1 MINWGASLS
10 ILTKSGI
17 MTYIL
22 KGTAF
27 TLVISVLAVCISI
40 VLGSVLALARNY
52 CTGKARVFKWLATA
66 YIEIFRNTP
75 LLLWIFVCLVFC
87 PCPEFFARKM
97 FGLTSVEVKIMFRA
111 VVALVRFTSSV
122 IAEIVRGGL
131 NSVPQGQFEAGH
143 SQGFS
148 TFQIMIYIVLPQA
161 FRAIVPTL
169 LSQVI
174 TSIKDSSYLANVATI
189 ELMSRV
195 RKILA
200 TSNMYNGVGTQMVSD
215 VFVLF
220 GVAFAIYFVINF
232 TLSCVVRSLQ
242 KRRPKQTAR
251 AAAPAAAAR

>member
-1 MINWGASLS
+1 MINWGACLS
-10 ILTKSGI
+10 ILTKPGI

-111 VVALVRFTSSV
+111 VVALVLFTSSV

-131 NSVPQGQFEAGH
+131 N
-143 SQGFS
+143 
-148 TFQIMIYIVLPQA
+148 
-161 FRAIVPTL
+161 
-169 LSQVI
+169 
-174 TSIKDSSYLANVATI
+174 
-189 ELMSRV
+189 
-195 RKILA
+195 
-200 TSNMYNGVGTQMVSD
+200 
-215 VFVLF
+215 
-220 GVAFAIYFVINF
+220 
-232 TLSCVVRSLQ
+232 
-242 KRRPKQTAR
+242 
-251 AAAPAAAAR
+251 